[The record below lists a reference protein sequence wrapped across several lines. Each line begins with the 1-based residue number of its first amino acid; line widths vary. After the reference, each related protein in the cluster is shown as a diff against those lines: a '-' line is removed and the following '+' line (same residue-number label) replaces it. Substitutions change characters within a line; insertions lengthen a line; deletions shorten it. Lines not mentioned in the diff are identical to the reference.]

1 MTDLLARKHAHFF
14 NMLDKNQDQVLER
27 ADFVKFLDS
36 LTSIRRW
43 SPESPE
49 YQRSREIVMSWWN
62 AFKQAADTDDNG
74 RVSCDEFTS
83 VLAQADVQAFAE
95 VANWLFDILD
105 ADGAGTISAEEY
117 RQLEA
122 AVMADDSGARDTFAK
137 IDQDGD
143 GRLSREE
150 FIAVLVEYQTSKDEH
165 APGNAL
171 FSFR

>member
-14 NMLDKNQDQVLER
+14 NMLDKNQDRVLER
-27 ADFVKFLDS
+27 ADFLNFLDS
-36 LTSIRRW
+36 LTSIRGW
-43 SPESPE
+43 SPGSSE
-49 YQRSREIVMSWWN
+49 YERSRELVMSWWD

-74 RVSCDEFTS
+74 QVSCEEFSS
-83 VLAQADVQAFAE
+83 VMAQTDAEAFAG
-95 VANWLFDILD
+95 VANWLFDIVD

-143 GRLSREE
+143 GRLSRDE
-150 FIAVLVEYQTSKDEH
+150 FTTLIVEYHTSEDENS
-165 APGNAL
+165 AGNAL
-171 FSFR
+171 FRFR